1 MTKTFCMQGI
11 YWPCND
17 EVAYSRPRVAA
28 SERSFPSRHC
38 LVLAGKRRMFVLIA
52 VIQHEGPITRSKP
65 APDPK
70 LPATTVS
77 FGASRFLAAIR

>member
-65 APDPK
+65 APAP
-70 LPATTVS
+70 LPSLATV
-77 FGASRFLAAIR
+77 GLWASE